1 MKKFGVLVFMV
12 LFVVFNSFSQ
22 QKKYISYTVKAGETM
37 KSIAKDNNMKQKDLL
52 RLNPDVAKKPKANTV
67 IIIPNRAFVEGV
79 ADSEGLHTVQRKETL
94 FSIAQKYGVTV
105 EAIKKVNNLT
115 GDYLSTGRII
125 RIPDASEVEEMVVEE
140 EIDPNA
146 IMHLVVKDDTVYN
159 ITKKY
164 SITEEELYGM
174 NPALEDGLKLGM
186 NLKVG
191 EKEDERELE
200 ELNLFVDEV
209 TNKPL
214 NVLLM
219 LPYKLKSFDFED
231 EEFEWDNRL
240 LNIVTDFHSG
250 TLIAVD
256 SLRAQGMNVSL
267 DVVDTENSAGK
278 VSTIANSYDFDEVDA
293 IVGPLFMNKAKQVS
307 KTLNDVPVIAPI
319 YSKSQASVSDNNL
332 IKVAPNKEL
341 LEAKIEEHLVDTYTN
356 EKVIIVGD
364 NSSATAI
371 RINRVKELLSTHD
384 SIGEITVIKPI
395 GGYIAKDR
403 FIEVIDTIQKKN
415 WVILLSED
423 NIVTNDAVNNLG
435 TLPLE
440 NREIQMFAPQK
451 GNNYK
456 DVMNEHLARLNF
468 TYAST
473 EFNNVTSS
481 AYANFQGMYRKKYHV
496 RPSDYAKRGFDVMY
510 DTLLRLSIG
519 EDFNEGATL
528 GVSERVLTKFD
539 YKKRLFGSTENKGI
553 YLLQYQSDLSLIE
566 LN

>member
-22 QKKYISYTVKAGETM
+22 QKKYISYTVKVGETM

-79 ADSEGLHTVQRKETL
+79 VDSEGLHTVQRKETL

-125 RIPDASEVEEMVVEE
+125 RIPDASEVEKMIVEE

-200 ELNLFVDEV
+200 DLNLFVDEV

-250 TLIAVD
+250 ALVALD

-267 DVVDTENSAGK
+267 DVVDTENNAGK

-319 YSKSQASVSDNNL
+319 YSKSQASISDNNL

-341 LEAKIEEHLVDTYTN
+341 LEAKIEQHLVATYTN

-364 NSSATAI
+364 NSNASAI

-384 SIGEITVIKPI
+384 SIGEITIIKPI

-415 WVILLSED
+415 WVILLSDD

-473 EFNNVTSS
+473 EFNNVASS
-481 AYANFQGMYRKKYHV
+481 AYANFQGMYRQKYHV

-510 DTLLRLSIG
+510 DTLLRLSSG

>member
-1 MKKFGVLVFMV
+1 
-12 LFVVFNSFSQ
+12 
-22 QKKYISYTVKAGETM
+22 
-37 KSIAKDNNMKQKDLL
+37 MKQKDLL
-52 RLNPDVAKKPKANTV
+52 RLNPDVAKKPRANTV
-67 IIIPNRAFVEGV
+67 IIIPNRGFVEGV
-79 ADSEGLHTVQRKETL
+79 ADSDGLHTVQRKETL

-125 RIPDASEVEEMVVEE
+125 RIPDASEVAEVVEE
-140 EIDPNA
+140 EVDPNA

-159 ITKKY
+159 ITKRY
-164 SITEEELYGM
+164 DITEEELYGM
-174 NPALEDGLKLGM
+174 NPTLEDGLKLGM

-191 EKEDERELE
+191 EKEDEGELV
-200 ELNLFVDEV
+200 ELNLFEDEV
-209 TNKPL
+209 SNKPL

-219 LPYKLKSFDFED
+219 LPYKLKSFDFDD

-250 TLIAVD
+250 ALVAVD

-267 DVVDTENSAGK
+267 DVVDTENSPGK
-278 VSTIANSYDFDEVDA
+278 VSAIANSYDFSEVDA

-307 KTLNDVPVIAPI
+307 KTLNDIPVIAPI
-319 YSKSQASVSDNNL
+319 YSKSQAGVSDNNL
-332 IKVAPNKEL
+332 VKVAPNREL
-341 LEAKIEEHLVDTYTN
+341 LETKLEAHLMDTYTN

-364 NSSATAI
+364 NSSASAI
-371 RINRVKELLSTHD
+371 RINRIKEQLSVHD

-415 WVILLSED
+415 WVILLSDD

-451 GNNYK
+451 GSNYK

-468 TYAST
+468 TYASA

-481 AYANFQGMYRKKYHV
+481 TYANFQGMYKQKYNV

-510 DTLLRLSIG
+510 DTLLRLSSG

-539 YKKRLFGSTENKGI
+539 YKKRLFGSTENKGVF
-553 YLLQYQSDLSLIE
+553 LLQYQSNLDLIE
-566 LN
+566 LE